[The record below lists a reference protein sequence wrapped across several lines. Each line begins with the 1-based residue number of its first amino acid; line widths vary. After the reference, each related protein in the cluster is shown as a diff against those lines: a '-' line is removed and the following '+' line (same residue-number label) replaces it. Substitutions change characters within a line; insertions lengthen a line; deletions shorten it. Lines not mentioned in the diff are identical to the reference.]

1 MAKNAI
7 TSYSTTAASN
17 TDVGGV
23 DSQGSAAASNI
34 DDLIRELM
42 SHLAETNAGTSP
54 WADTMTIA
62 DPVDLTKEARFDCG
76 NITAAN
82 TRVFTLPDYD
92 GTLATL
98 AGTETFTNKTFTSP
112 TITGLGNITLTST
125 DAGAGGAPDLT
136 LYRDSASPLA
146 ADIMGRLL
154 FNGED
159 SAGNAQTYANIQG
172 VIVDPT
178 TTQEDG
184 AIWFETTV
192 AGTLGPKVK
201 IGQGLYTTNAT
212 DGDKGADT
220 INASNF
226 YDDGVKL
233 GITSGTATAST
244 SGTAVDFTGLPAGL
258 KRIVVQFVGVS
269 TTGTSDLMIQ
279 IGDAGGIEPS
289 GYLGTAFRVTAGG
302 TAAANFTTGFGITGD
317 IQAASILHGAVTL
330 TLENAAAFTWVAA
343 VALGQSDDDR
353 GHGGGGSKSLSA
365 ELTQL
370 RITTVGGADT
380 FDAGAI
386 NILYE

>member
-1 MAKNAI
+1 
-7 TSYSTTAASN
+7 
-17 TDVGGV
+17 
-23 DSQGSAAASNI
+23 
-34 DDLIRELM
+34 
-42 SHLAETNAGTSP
+42 
-54 WADTMTIA
+54 
-62 DPVDLTKEARFDCG
+62 
-76 NITAAN
+76 
-82 TRVFTLPDYD
+82 
-92 GTLATL
+92 
-98 AGTETFTNKTFTSP
+98 
-112 TITGLGNITLTST
+112 
-125 DAGAGGAPDLT
+125 
-136 LYRDSASPLA
+136 
-146 ADIMGRLL
+146 
-154 FNGED
+154 
-159 SAGNAQTYANIQG
+159 
-172 VIVDPT
+172 VDPT

-192 AGTLGPKVK
+192 AATLGPKFK
-201 IGQGLYTTNAT
+201 IGQGAYTTNAT
-212 DGDKGADT
+212 SGDMGADT

-269 TTGTSDLMIQ
+269 TTGTSDLMLQ
-279 IGDAGGIEPS
+279 IGDAGGIEPT
-289 GYLGTAFRVTAGG
+289 GYLGTAFRVTSGG

-317 IQAASILHGAVTL
+317 IQAGSILHGAVTL
-330 TLENAAAFTWVAA
+330 TLENAAAFTWVSQ

>member
-1 MAKNAI
+1 MVKSAI
-7 TSYSTTAASN
+7 TDYSVTAASN
-17 TDVGGV
+17 TDLGGV

-54 WADTMTIA
+54 WADTMTIGDA
-62 DPVDLTKEARFDCG
+62 ADLTKEFRFEASG
-76 NITAAN
+76 ITAGQ
-82 TRVFTLPDYD
+82 TRVLTVPNYD

-98 AGTETFTNKTFTSP
+98 AGSEVFTNKTYTNPAIS
-112 TITGLGNITLTST
+112 GNVTLTST

-146 ADIMGRLL
+146 ADIMGRVL

-192 AGTLGPKVK
+192 AATLGPKFK
-201 IGQGLYTTNAT
+201 IGQGAYTTNAT
-212 DGDKGADT
+212 SGDMGADT

-244 SGTAVDFTGLPAGL
+244 SGTAIDFSGIPAGV

-269 TTGTSDLMIQ
+269 TSGTSDLMIQ
-279 IGDAGGIEPS
+279 IGDAGGIEDT
-289 GYLGTAFRVTAGG
+289 GYLGTAFRVTSGG
-302 TAAANFTTGFGITGD
+302 TAAANFTTGFGLTGD
-317 IQAASILHGAVTL
+317 VQAGSILHGAVTL
-330 TLENAAAFTWVAA
+330 TLENVAAFTWVSQ

-365 ELTQL
+365 VLTQL
-370 RITTVGGADT
+370 RITTVGGTDT